1 MSLVL
6 ELDLTSGLREEPP
19 TDPLERLTSRGELAL
34 PTLLDRLRDAAADPM
49 VVGLV
54 AKLGQARMSLAH
66 AQELRDA
73 VVEFRRSGK
82 PSIAW
87 AETFGELG
95 RGTVPYVL
103 ATGFD
108 EIWLQPSGG
117 VGLVG
122 TATMAVFARE
132 ALDRADVEPLVARR
146 HEYKG
151 AAETF
156 LRRELSD
163 PLREAT
169 TRLAQSSYEQV
180 VATVAEG
187 RGLAEAHVR
196 ELIDAAPLSA
206 GEAQSGGL
214 VDHLGYHDGVRQEL
228 DRRSRE
234 EAARPGRAVPLRER
248 IARLRRE
255 DEPALVYA
263 ARYQRRGAGLRQ
275 LRSRRQRGVALIFI
289 GGPIRQGRSVRGPL
303 GRGTG
308 ADTVAAAIRSA
319 VADEH
324 TGAIVLRVNSPG
336 GSYVASDTIW
346 REVCRARE
354 AGKPVVASMAEVAAS
369 GGYFVSMGAELIV
382 ALPATL
388 TGSIGVLAGKLRT
401 EGLLQRLGV
410 HVDGVAAGAHAQ
422 MFSPLTGFTDGEWAR
437 LNAWLDE
444 VYDDFVGKVASAR
457 GMTARPCTRWPED
470 GSGRAPIRASAG
482 SSTSSEA
489 SSVPSRSPGNA
500 RAFRRTPPS
509 GSTRPVRRS
518 SCSRSHATVTTP
530 PRPPRCRPRP
540 RTSPGGATSPR
551 RPWPW
556 GCRLPDPSSCPRC
569 AWPPEASSHGA
580 RCR

>member
-34 PTLLDRLRDAAADPM
+34 PTLVDRLRDAAADPL

-54 AKLGQARMSLAH
+54 AKLGQPRMSLAH

-156 LRRELSD
+156 LRREPSE

-169 TRLAQSSYEQV
+169 TRLAESSYEQV

-187 RGLAEAHVR
+187 RGLAPARVR

-206 GEAQSGGL
+206 TEAHSGGL
-214 VDHLGYHDGVRQEL
+214 VDRLGYRDGVRQEL

-234 EAARPGRAVPLRER
+234 EAARPGRAIPLRER
-248 IARLRRE
+248 VVRLRRE
-255 DEPALVYA
+255 DEPALLYA
-263 ARYQRRGAGLRQ
+263 ARYRRRGAGLRQ
-275 LRSRRQRGVALIFI
+275 LRSRRQTGVALIRI
-289 GGPIRQGRSVRGPL
+289 GGAIRQGRSVRGPV

-369 GGYFVSMGAELIV
+369 GGYYVSMGAELIV

-422 MFSPLTGFTDGEWAR
+422 MFSPLTGFSDDEWAR

-444 VYDDFVGKVASAR
+444 VYDDFVGKVATAR
-457 GMTARPCTRWPED
+457 GMTREAVHEVARGRVWT
-470 GSGRAPIRASAG
+470 GSDAHQRGLVDELGGLERAVALARQ
-482 SSTSSEA
+482 
-489 SSVPSRSPGNA
+489 RSGL
-500 RAFRRTPPS
+500 PPDA
-509 GSTRPVRRS
+509 PVRIHPARS
-518 SCSRSHATVTTP
+518 AVQLLKK
-530 PRPPRCRPRP
+530 PRN
-540 RTSPGGATSPR
+540 SDDAAATSALSATTAYLAG
-551 RPWPW
+551 W
-556 GCRLPDPSSCPRC
+556 GDLAQAALTLGLPVAGPLVMPPLRL
-569 AWPPEASSHGA
+569 AT
-580 RCR
+580 